1 MDIVDVIL
9 VARQRGRLDLL
20 HHLQAAPGC
29 AEWSS
34 HRIGALGSALVL
46 TVGDFCWNGAQ
57 VTGGSR
63 LSPRLTSQIC
73 SCPSCA
79 SNARRSFVGE
89 YELQGTHGYAPQ
101 CSAVLNSTHVGY
113 HKYSLGTLVCKG
125 TGLKACQL
133 LKAAAAD
140 ELSDSA
146 ADSSPSCARI
156 STGVAREA
164 LLRSSFGLPT
174 QPSMLA
180 SECASDACAAAGP
193 RKRGL
198 RAGEDV

>member
-46 TVGDFCWNGAQ
+46 TGISVGMEHRSPLAS
-57 VTGGSR
+57 V
-63 LSPRLTSQIC
+63 PRLTSQIC

-156 STGVAREA
+156 STGGAREA
-164 LLRSSFGLPT
+164 LLRSTFGLPT

-180 SECASDACAAAGP
+180 SECGSDACAAAGP

>member
-1 MDIVDVIL
+1 MGML
-9 VARQRGRLDLL
+9 HSTQR
-20 HHLQAAPGC
+20 
-29 AEWSS
+29 SS
-34 HRIGALGSALVL
+34 TVL
-46 TVGDFCWNGAQ
+46 T
-57 VTGGSR
+57 
-63 LSPRLTSQIC
+63 
-73 SCPSCA
+73 
-79 SNARRSFVGE
+79 
-89 YELQGTHGYAPQ
+89 
-101 CSAVLNSTHVGY
+101 VGY

-156 STGVAREA
+156 SAGVAREA
-164 LLRSSFGLPT
+164 LLRSTFGLPT

-180 SECASDACAAAGP
+180 SECGSDACAAAGP

>member
-1 MDIVDVIL
+1 MS
-9 VARQRGRLDLL
+9 LL
-20 HHLQAAPGC
+20 PSAEKWISLMSSLWPVSVVVWISFITYRRHRAAC

-34 HRIGALGSALVL
+34 HRIGALGSALFL
-46 TVGDFCWNGAQ
+46 TGISVGMEHRSPLAS
-57 VTGGSR
+57 V
-63 LSPRLTSQIC
+63 PRLTSQIC

-79 SNARRSFVGE
+79 SNARRSFVGK

-156 STGVAREA
+156 STGVAH
-164 LLRSSFGLPT
+164 
-174 QPSMLA
+174 
-180 SECASDACAAAGP
+180 
-193 RKRGL
+193 
-198 RAGEDV
+198 